1 MRLLSRAEKRRNQ
14 REKEKLCKTVNKLT
28 PNQIKLVDALA
39 EHKADKLLDIF
50 KKLIT
55 ESMTKSMRQNRIS
68 LERANKVIE
77 DANKI
82 MDVEVNKKYE

>member
-1 MRLLSRAEKRRNQ
+1 MYSEQ
-14 REKEKLCKTVNKLT
+14 
-28 PNQIKLVDALA
+28 
-39 EHKADKLLDIF
+39 KADKLLDSF
-50 KKLIT
+50 KQLIIK
-55 ESMTKSMRQNRIS
+55 SMINSMRQNRIS

>member
-1 MRLLSRAEKRRNQ
+1 LNRAERRRNK
-14 REKEKLCKTVNKLT
+14 REKEKLSKSIDKLT
-28 PNQIKLVDALA
+28 PNQLKLIDMYS
-39 EHKADKLLDIF
+39 EQKADKLLDSF
-50 KKLIT
+50 KQLIIK
-55 ESMTKSMRQNRIS
+55 SMINSMRQNRIS

>member
-1 MRLLSRAEKRRNQ
+1 MNRAERRRNK
-14 REKEKLCKTVNKLT
+14 REKEKLSKSIDKLT
-28 PNQIKLVDALA
+28 PNQLKLIDMYS
-39 EHKADKLLDIF
+39 EQKADKLLDSF
-50 KKLIT
+50 KQLIIK
-55 ESMTKSMRQNRIS
+55 SMINSMRQNRIS